1 MAICVLI
8 NFSLGIACGCWY
20 KNRNDTQLNP
30 TLTMKAVFYS
40 RDHNLI
46 CGEIPEPVAGPE
58 EVLVHVHYAG
68 ICGSDLHL
76 YRSRMLPEGA
86 IMGHEVSGR
95 IATLGGA
102 VTERKVGDR
111 VIVRPAGC
119 GFCPA
124 CQERRENLCPQRR
137 AIGLGR
143 NPGGYAEKLSVP
155 WGMTIP
161 VPEGVPLAQASLT
174 DPLATGLHAIR
185 LARPLARKTALIIGS
200 GAIGLSLLL
209 LLRRE
214 GAQSIL
220 VSEPELTR
228 QEMAYQLGADV
239 IFHPQDPEAQAK
251 IQTLTEGRGPD
262 TIFECSG
269 NANAFQ
275 QALIWIGKAGEI
287 ILVGLGP
294 EPFSFSPGLAVLK
307 EVKILSSFANTQE
320 ECREILEMIRQG
332 AVLAEPLTRDRIFLE
347 ELPMVF
353 QELLAGSGRI
363 KVIVAMKGEE

>member
-1 MAICVLI
+1 
-8 NFSLGIACGCWY
+8 
-20 KNRNDTQLNP
+20 
-30 TLTMKAVFYS
+30 MKAVFYS
-40 RDHNLI
+40 RDHSLV
-46 CGEIPEPVAGPE
+46 CGELPEPVIGPK
-58 EVLVHVHYAG
+58 EVLVQVRYAG
-68 ICGSDLHL
+68 ICGSDRHL
-76 YRSRMLPEGA
+76 FRSKMLPEGA
-86 IMGHEVSGR
+86 IMGHEVSGT
-95 IATLGGA
+95 IGALGRE
-102 VTERKVGDR
+102 VTERRVGDG

-124 CQERRENLCPQRR
+124 CQDRKEHLCPQRR

-161 VPEGVPLAQASLT
+161 VPEGVPLVQASLT

-185 LARPLARKTALIIGS
+185 LARPLAGETTLIIGS

-228 QEMAYQLGADV
+228 REMAYQLGADV
-239 IFHPQDPEAQAK
+239 VFHPKDPEAQAK

-269 NANAFQ
+269 NAGAFQ
-275 QALIWIGKAGEI
+275 QALSWIGKAGEI
-287 ILVGLGP
+287 VLVGLGP
-294 EPFSFSPGLAVLK
+294 ESFSFSPGFAVLK
-307 EVKILSSFANTQE
+307 EVKILGSFANTQE
-320 ECREILEMIRQG
+320 ECRE
-332 AVLAEPLTRDRIFLE
+332 VLGMMGRGELPAELLTRDRISLS
-347 ELPMVF
+347 ELPDVF
-353 QELLAGSGRI
+353 QELLVGSGRI
-363 KVIVAMKGEE
+363 KVIVAMKSEE